1 MLFSATIPT
10 QDRKTHPPVAG
21 AAGAAVAAV
30 AADLPGDCHS
40 PETDALSEVMPL
52 LGDGPHPVTGQW
64 GQV

>member
-21 AAGAAVAAV
+21 AAVAAV

-40 PETDALSEVMPL
+40 PETDVLSGLMPL
-52 LGDGPHPVTGQW
+52 LGDGSHPVTGQW